1 MRYQAVRPAFPSRR
15 KSNVGGE
22 SPLAISI
29 VAVLVMGLALGC
41 GLTSQIQPPAPA
53 VTVDPTVLSL
63 AQKGVANNDE
73 WTPDIQDFDGVQMA
87 LVPAGC
93 FMMGDETGNWN
104 EKPAHEVCFEEP
116 FWIDVTV
123 VTNGQYGA
131 AEERCTEFSSEDDQ
145 PRICVDW
152 SDAVAHCKSRGA
164 RLPTEAEWEYAA
176 RGPDGLAYPWG
187 NEFNSD
193 YVAWDVSQTAVVG
206 SKPDGASWVGALDM
220 SGTVYEWVSDWYD
233 GGYYAGSPRENP
245 TGPERGEKR
254 VLRGGAGLED
264 NSFYLRAAARSW
276 LPPDDSGSFVGFR
289 CALSY

>member
-1 MRYQAVRPAFPSRR
+1 MRHQAVRPASPSRR
-15 KSNVGGE
+15 RGNAGGE
-22 SPLAISI
+22 SSLAISI

-41 GLTSQIQPPAPA
+41 GLTPSIQPPAPE
-53 VTVDPTVLSL
+53 VSVDPAVLSL
-63 AQKGVANNDE
+63 AQKGVASNDE

-116 FWIDVTV
+116 FWIDVYV

-131 AEERCTEFSSEDDQ
+131 AVERCVEFSSEDDQ
-145 PRICVDW
+145 PHICIDW

-193 YVAWDVSQTAVVG
+193 YVVWDVSQTAAVG

-233 GGYYAGSPRENP
+233 GGYYASSPRENP

-254 VLRGGAGLED
+254 VLRGGAGLD
-264 NSFYLRAAARSW
+264 DISFYLRAGARSW
-276 LPPDDSGSFVGFR
+276 LLPDDSGSFVGFR